1 VLVCGLLAHVHRDH
15 RRTCR
20 NGARALRT
28 LRALLLDLGGTVFR
42 SGSEM
47 MALLGDAEPAVR
59 GVVARR
65 GPLGPEHDA
74 LWQSMIGEEITEREY
89 WKHRSDEVGAALGRP
104 GWPIQEF
111 MHTLY
116 GLAGDDIIRPSAA
129 ELIADAQAAGH
140 KVGVLTNDLRAFHG
154 ETAMASHPFL
164 ARADAVV
171 DASVTGI
178 LKPDPRAYALA
189 VEALD
194 TPAADIVFVDD
205 MPWNVAGARNAGMIA
220 IELDLTEPDKAFA
233 QARRALQ

>member
-1 VLVCGLLAHVHRDH
+1 M
-15 RRTCR
+15 
-20 NGARALRT
+20 
-28 LRALLLDLGGTVFR
+28 LDLGGTVFR

-47 MALLGDAEPAVR
+47 LALLGDAEPAVR

-74 LWQSMIGEEITEREY
+74 LWDCMIGGEITEREY
-89 WKHRSDEVGAALGRP
+89 WRRRSDEVGAALGRP

-111 MHTLY
+111 MHVLY
-116 GLAGDDIIRPSAA
+116 GLAGEDIIRPAAA
-129 ELIADAQAAGH
+129 ELIADARAAGH
-140 KVGVLTNDLRAFHG
+140 RVGVLTNDLRAFHG

-164 ARADAVV
+164 AQADAVV

-194 TPAADIVFVDD
+194 TPASDIVFVDD
-205 MPWNVAGARNAGMIA
+205 MPWNVEGARQAGMIA
-220 IELDLTEPDKAFA
+220 LELDLAEPDEVFET
-233 QARRALQ
+233 ARAELSLPRRTS